1 MALIAIVEDE
11 RDLLDLL
18 EYHLEKEGYDT
29 FASLTVQPVK
39 KLLEEELPDLMI
51 VDRNLPGVEGS
62 EFVRQLREQ
71 GIEVPVIFLTAKV
84 AESEIEEGFLRG
96 GDDYVTKPFNFK
108 ELLLRVRA
116 VLRRSKP
123 EESDIVRYK
132 DITIRPKSYEV
143 FVEDRPVELTKL
155 EFDLLLELVKN
166 RNVVLSRDQL
176 LERVWG
182 DMGDY
187 QERTVNVAVNR
198 LKEKIDPD
206 KSKNYSLQTLTD
218 LLSELYTSACRN
230 ARVRLTDHLLLN
242 RTDRDK
248 AVYEPAQE

>member
-1 MALIAIVEDE
+1 MALIVIIEDE

-18 EYHLEKEGYDT
+18 EYHLEKEGYET
-29 FASLTVQPVK
+29 FASLTVGPVK
-39 KLLEEELPDLMI
+39 KLLEEEMPDLMI

-84 AESEIEEGFLRG
+84 AELEIEEGFLRG
-96 GDDYVTKPFNFK
+96 GDDYITKPFNFK

-123 EESDIVRYK
+123 EESGAVRYR
-132 DITIRPKSYEV
+132 DITIRPRSHEV
-143 FVEDRPVELTKL
+143 FVGERSVELTKL

-166 RNVVLSRDQL
+166 RNIVLSRDQL

-182 DMGDY
+182 DVGDY
-187 QERTVNVAVNR
+187 QDRTVNVAVNR

-206 KSKNYSLQTLTD
+206 KSKNYIKS
-218 LLSELYTSACRN
+218 
-230 ARVRLTDHLLLN
+230 VRG
-242 RTDRDK
+242 
-248 AVYEPAQE
+248 VGYQMC

>member
-1 MALIAIVEDE
+1 MALIVIVEDE

-18 EYHLEKEGYDT
+18 EYHLIKEGYET

-71 GIEVPVIFLTAKV
+71 GIDVPVIFLTAKV

-108 ELLLRVRA
+108 ELLHRVRA
-116 VLRRSKP
+116 ILRRSKP

-132 DITIRPKSYEV
+132 DITIKPKSHEV
-143 FVEDRPVELTKL
+143 LVDERPVELTKL

-166 RNVVLSRDQL
+166 RNIVLSRDQL

-182 DMGDY
+182 DVGDY
-187 QERTVNVAVNR
+187 QDRTVNVAVNR

-206 KSKNYSLQTLTD
+206 KSKNYIKS
-218 LLSELYTSACRN
+218 
-230 ARVRLTDHLLLN
+230 VRG
-242 RTDRDK
+242 
-248 AVYEPAQE
+248 VGYQMC